1 MKKNISRVSI
11 IALAIFILIA
21 IIKSIINI
29 YVGAYGLGIGEI
41 ALSAIAFVY
50 ILEILK
56 AYEK

>member
-1 MKKNISRVSI
+1 MKKNISRASI

-29 YVGAYGLGIGEI
+29 YVGAYSLGIGEI
-41 ALSAIAFVY
+41 ALSAIAFAY